1 MPCSREALMTVET
14 EDHESLAI
22 AQAGLKGAGV
32 GWWRVL
38 DPQTTWWS
46 PGMFDIFGLDPAAG
60 VPTPETIF
68 NLYHP
73 DDTNIVGRAWPR
85 MFRTD
90 EPVRMRYRVVRP
102 SGEVRHLLNWCQ
114 RQPPDAEGRRWVFGM
129 AFDVTGEIDDQ
140 ALFESERAFRFVAE
154 HTSDMVIRSRIGS
167 GITFASPASR
177 SVLGYSPDEIVG
189 MSPADIVVEEDV
201 IRIRTLLQERIRRGE
216 LISPTGYEYRARRK
230 DGRIVWLEANPRL
243 VLNGGGQLTDIVD
256 VVRDISARKDT
267 EAALVQAR
275 QEAEAASRAKSE
287 FLANMSHE
295 LRTPLTSILGFS
307 RLIGQDGGLSG
318 ADRAHLDLIRSA
330 GETLLAVVNDIL
342 DFSKLEAGAL
352 QLAREPFAVAELGRG
367 VAALLSGQAEE
378 KGLRLTCEAPEGIWL
393 SGDAARLRQ
402 VLLNLVSNAVKFT
415 ERGEV
420 AIALGVEPED
430 DRAWLSVAV
439 RDTGVGLDPAQ
450 IDRMFDR
457 FTQADGSVSRRHGG
471 TGLGLAIS
479 RRLVEMMGGEI
490 GAESDG
496 RAGST
501 FRFRVPLRVAESP
514 CEGLTAQE
522 QVGPDRRLRVLLAED
537 NGANRALIAAL
548 TAPLDIELQMV
559 ENGAEAVSAVQ
570 AGDYDLVLMD
580 MQMPV
585 MDGPSAARAIRGLSG
600 PASRTPIVALT
611 ANVLPEQIN
620 QCRDSG
626 MQGHVA
632 KPIDPRTLFAAI
644 AGHAR
649 PIPEGAVAARTAT
662 A

>member
-1 MPCSREALMTVET
+1 MEVIPLNSAFMTIETDDDVSR
-14 EDHESLAI
+14 AI
-22 AQAGLKGAGV
+22 AQAGLEGAGV

-46 PGMFDIFGLDPAAG
+46 PGMFEIFGLDPAGG
-60 VPTPETIF
+60 VPTPDQIF
-68 NLYHP
+68 KLYHP
-73 DDTNIVGRAWPR
+73 DDTNVVGRSWPR

-90 EPVRMRYRVVRP
+90 KPVRTRYRVVRP
-102 SGEVRHLLNWCQ
+102 SGEVRHVVNWGQ

-129 AFDVTGEIDDQ
+129 DFDVTEEIGDE
-140 ALFESERAFRFVAE
+140 ALFDSERAFRFVAE

-177 SVLGYSPDEIVG
+177 SILGYTPDEIVG
-189 MSPADIVVEEDV
+189 MAPADLVVEEDV
-201 IRIRTLLQERIRRGE
+201 LRIRALLQERIKGGE
-216 LISPTGYEYRARRK
+216 LISSTGYEYRARRK

-243 VLNGGGQLTDIVD
+243 VLNGAGQLTEIVD
-256 VVRDISARKDT
+256 VVRDISARK
-267 EAALVQAR
+267 EAETALVQAR
-275 QEAEAASRAKSE
+275 QEAEAASRSKSE

-307 RLIGQDGGLSG
+307 HLIGRGGGLSE
-318 ADRAHLDLIRSA
+318 ADRSHLDLIRSA

-352 QLAREPFAVAELGRG
+352 QLTTETFPVAELGRG
-367 VAALLSGQAEE
+367 VVALLGAQADA
-378 KGLRLTCEAPEGIWL
+378 KDLTLTCDAPEGLYL

-420 AIALGVEPED
+420 AVNLNVEPD
-430 DRAWLSVAV
+430 GDRAWLSVEV

-457 FTQADGSVSRRHGG
+457 FTQADGSVSRRYGG

-496 RAGST
+496 RTGST
-501 FRFRVPLRVAESP
+501 FRFRVPLSAVESP
-514 CEGLTAQE
+514 AETRAPQN
-522 QVGPDRRLRVLLAED
+522 PAAPNRRLRVLLAED
-537 NGANRALIAAL
+537 NAANRALIAAL
-548 TAPLDIELQMV
+548 TAQLDIELHMV
-559 ENGAEAVSAVQ
+559 ENGAQAVSAIQ
-570 AGDYDLVLMD
+570 SEDYDLVLMD

-585 MDGPSAARAIRGLSG
+585 MDGPSASRAIRGLSG

-611 ANVLPEQIN
+611 ANVLPEQIE
-620 QCRDSG
+620 QCRASG
-626 MQGHVA
+626 MEGHVA
-632 KPIDPRTLFAAI
+632 KPVDPRTLFAAI
-644 AGHAR
+644 AEHAR
-649 PIPEGAVAARTAT
+649 PAHEKAVPA
-662 A
+662 

>member
-1 MPCSREALMTVET
+1 MEVIPLNSAVMTIETDDDVSR
-14 EDHESLAI
+14 AI
-22 AQAGLKGAGV
+22 AQAGLEGAGV

-46 PGMFDIFGLDPAAG
+46 PGMFEIFGLDPAGG
-60 VPTPETIF
+60 VPTPDQIF
-68 NLYHP
+68 KLYHP
-73 DDTNIVGRAWPR
+73 DDTNVVGRSWPR

-90 EPVRMRYRVVRP
+90 KPVRTRYRVVRP
-102 SGEVRHLLNWCQ
+102 SGEVRHVVNWGQ

-129 AFDVTGEIDDQ
+129 DFDVTEEIGDE
-140 ALFESERAFRFVAE
+140 ALFDSERAFRFVAE

-177 SVLGYSPDEIVG
+177 SILGYTPDEIVG
-189 MSPADIVVEEDV
+189 MAPADLVVEEDV
-201 IRIRTLLQERIRRGE
+201 LRIRALLQERIKGGE
-216 LISPTGYEYRARRK
+216 LISSTGYEYRARRK

-243 VLNGGGQLTDIVD
+243 VLNGAGQLTEIVD
-256 VVRDISARKDT
+256 VVRDISARK
-267 EAALVQAR
+267 EAETALVQAR
-275 QEAEAASRAKSE
+275 QEAEAASRSKSE

-307 RLIGQDGGLSG
+307 HLIGRGGGLSE
-318 ADRAHLDLIRSA
+318 ADRSHLDLIRSA

-352 QLAREPFAVAELGRG
+352 QLTTETFPVAELGRG
-367 VAALLSGQAEE
+367 VVALLGAQADA
-378 KGLRLTCEAPEGIWL
+378 KDLTLTCDAPEGLYL

-420 AIALGVEPED
+420 AVNLNVEPD
-430 DRAWLSVAV
+430 GDRAWLSVEV

-457 FTQADGSVSRRHGG
+457 FTQADGSVSRRYGG

-479 RRLVEMMGGEI
+479 RRLVEMMGGKI

-496 RAGST
+496 RTGST
-501 FRFRVPLRVAESP
+501 FRFRVPLSAVESP
-514 CEGLTAQE
+514 AETRAPQNPAA
-522 QVGPDRRLRVLLAED
+522 PDRRLRVLLAED
-537 NGANRALIAAL
+537 NAANRALIAAL
-548 TAPLDIELQMV
+548 TAPLDIELHMV
-559 ENGAEAVSAVQ
+559 ENGAQAVSAIQ
-570 AGDYDLVLMD
+570 SEDYDLVLMD

-585 MDGPSAARAIRGLSG
+585 MDGPSASRAIRGLSG

-611 ANVLPEQIN
+611 ANVLPEQIE
-620 QCRDSG
+620 QCRASG
-626 MQGHVA
+626 MEGHVA
-632 KPIDPRTLFAAI
+632 KPVDPRTLFAAI
-644 AGHAR
+644 AEHAR
-649 PIPEGAVAARTAT
+649 PAHEKAVPA
-662 A
+662 

>member
-1 MPCSREALMTVET
+1 MEVIPLNSAFMTIETDDDVSR
-14 EDHESLAI
+14 AI
-22 AQAGLKGAGV
+22 AQAGLEGAGV

-46 PGMFDIFGLDPAAG
+46 PGMFEIFGLDPAGG
-60 VPTPETIF
+60 VPTPDQIF
-68 NLYHP
+68 KLYHP
-73 DDTNIVGRAWPR
+73 DDTNVVGRSWPR

-90 EPVRMRYRVVRP
+90 KPVRTRYRVVRP
-102 SGEVRHLLNWCQ
+102 SGEVRHVVNWGQ

-129 AFDVTGEIDDQ
+129 DFDVTEEIGDE
-140 ALFESERAFRFVAE
+140 ALFDSERAFRFVAE

-177 SVLGYSPDEIVG
+177 SILGYTPDEIVG
-189 MSPADIVVEEDV
+189 MAPADLVVEEDV
-201 IRIRTLLQERIRRGE
+201 LRIRALLQERIKGGE
-216 LISPTGYEYRARRK
+216 LISSTGYEYRARRK

-243 VLNGGGQLTDIVD
+243 VLNGAGQLTEIVD
-256 VVRDISARKDT
+256 VVRDISARK
-267 EAALVQAR
+267 EAETALVQAR
-275 QEAEAASRAKSE
+275 QEAEAASRSKSE

-307 RLIGQDGGLSG
+307 HLIGRGGGLSE
-318 ADRAHLDLIRSA
+318 ADRSHLDLIRSA

-352 QLAREPFAVAELGRG
+352 QLTTETFPVAELGRG
-367 VAALLSGQAEE
+367 VVALLGAQADA
-378 KGLRLTCEAPEGIWL
+378 KDLTLTCDAPEGLYL

-420 AIALGVEPED
+420 AVNLNVEPD
-430 DRAWLSVAV
+430 GDRAWLSVEV

-457 FTQADGSVSRRHGG
+457 FTQADGSVSRRYGG
-471 TGLGLAIS
+471 TGLGLSIS

-496 RAGST
+496 RTGST
-501 FRFRVPLRVAESP
+501 FRFRVPLSAVESP
-514 CEGLTAQE
+514 AETRAPQSPAA
-522 QVGPDRRLRVLLAED
+522 PDRRLRVLLAED
-537 NGANRALIAAL
+537 NAANRALIAAL
-548 TAPLDIELQMV
+548 TAQLDIELHMV
-559 ENGAEAVSAVQ
+559 ENGAQAVSAIQ
-570 AGDYDLVLMD
+570 SEDYDLVLMD

-585 MDGPSAARAIRGLSG
+585 MDGPSASRAIRGLSG

-611 ANVLPEQIN
+611 ANVLPEQIE
-620 QCRDSG
+620 QCRASG
-626 MQGHVA
+626 MEGHVA
-632 KPIDPRTLFAAI
+632 KPVDPRTLFAAI
-644 AGHAR
+644 AEHAR
-649 PIPEGAVAARTAT
+649 PAHEKAVPA
-662 A
+662 

>member
-1 MPCSREALMTVET
+1 MEVIPLNSAFMTIETDDDVSR
-14 EDHESLAI
+14 AI
-22 AQAGLKGAGV
+22 AQAGLEGAGV

-46 PGMFDIFGLDPAAG
+46 PGMFEIFGLDPAGG
-60 VPTPETIF
+60 VPTPDQIF
-68 NLYHP
+68 KLYHP
-73 DDTNIVGRAWPR
+73 DDTNVVGRSWPR

-90 EPVRMRYRVVRP
+90 KPVRTRYRVVRP
-102 SGEVRHLLNWCQ
+102 SGEVRHVVNWGQ

-129 AFDVTGEIDDQ
+129 DFDVTEEIGDE
-140 ALFESERAFRFVAE
+140 ALFDSERAFRFVAE

-177 SVLGYSPDEIVG
+177 SILGYTPDEIVG
-189 MSPADIVVEEDV
+189 MAPADLVVEEDV
-201 IRIRTLLQERIRRGE
+201 LRIRALLQERIKGGE
-216 LISPTGYEYRARRK
+216 LISSTGYEYRARRK

-243 VLNGGGQLTDIVD
+243 VLNGAGQLTEIVD
-256 VVRDISARKDT
+256 VVRDISARK
-267 EAALVQAR
+267 EAETALVQAR
-275 QEAEAASRAKSE
+275 QEAEAASRSKSE

-307 RLIGQDGGLSG
+307 HLIGRGGGLSE
-318 ADRAHLDLIRSA
+318 ADRSHLDLIRSA

-352 QLAREPFAVAELGRG
+352 QLTTETFPVAELGRG
-367 VAALLSGQAEE
+367 VVALLGAQADA
-378 KGLRLTCEAPEGIWL
+378 KDLTLTCDAPEGLYL

-420 AIALGVEPED
+420 AVNLNVEPD
-430 DRAWLSVAV
+430 GDRAWLSVEV

-457 FTQADGSVSRRHGG
+457 FTQADGSVSRRYGG
-471 TGLGLAIS
+471 TGLGLSIS

-496 RAGST
+496 RTGST
-501 FRFRVPLRVAESP
+501 FRFRVPLSAVESP
-514 CEGLTAQE
+514 AETRAPQSPAA
-522 QVGPDRRLRVLLAED
+522 PDRRLRVLLAED
-537 NGANRALIAAL
+537 NAANRALIAAL
-548 TAPLDIELQMV
+548 TAPLDIELHMV
-559 ENGAEAVSAVQ
+559 ENGAQAVSAIQ
-570 AGDYDLVLMD
+570 SEDYDLVLMD

-585 MDGPSAARAIRGLSG
+585 MDGPSASRAIRGLSG

-611 ANVLPEQIN
+611 ANVLPEQIE
-620 QCRDSG
+620 QCRASG
-626 MQGHVA
+626 MEGHVA
-632 KPIDPRTLFAAI
+632 KPVDPRTLFAAI
-644 AGHAR
+644 AEHAR
-649 PIPEGAVAARTAT
+649 PAHEKAVPA
-662 A
+662 

>member
-1 MPCSREALMTVET
+1 MEVNPFQSAVMTIETDDDVSR
-14 EDHESLAI
+14 AI
-22 AQAGLKGAGV
+22 AQAGLEGAGV

-46 PGMFDIFGLDPAAG
+46 PAMFEIFGLDPAAG
-60 VPTPETIF
+60 VPTPDQIF
-68 NLYHP
+68 KLYHP

-90 EPVRMRYRVVRP
+90 EPVRTRYRVVRP
-102 SGEVRHLLNWCQ
+102 SGEVRHVVSLGQ

-129 AFDVTGEIDDQ
+129 NFDVTEEIDDE
-140 ALFESERAFRFVAE
+140 ALFDSERAFRFVAE

-177 SVLGYSPDEIVG
+177 SILGYTPDEIVG
-189 MSPADIVVEEDV
+189 MAPADIVVEEDV
-201 IRIRTLLQERIRRGE
+201 RRIRALLQERIERGE
-216 LISPTGYEYRARRK
+216 LISSTGYEYRARRK

-243 VLNGGGQLTDIVD
+243 VLNGAGQLTEIVD
-256 VVRDISARKDT
+256 VVRDISARK
-267 EAALVQAR
+267 EAETALVQAR

-307 RLIGQDGGLSG
+307 HLIGRGGGLSE
-318 ADRAHLDLIRSA
+318 ADRSHLDLIHSA

-352 QLAREPFAVAELGRG
+352 QLTTETFPVAELGRG
-367 VAALLSGQAEE
+367 VVALLGAQADA
-378 KGLRLTCEAPEGIWL
+378 KDLTLTCDAPEGLYL

-420 AIALGVEPED
+420 AVNLNVEPD
-430 DRAWLSVAV
+430 GDRAWLSVEV

-457 FTQADGSVSRRHGG
+457 FTQADGSVSRRYGG

-496 RAGST
+496 RTGST
-501 FRFRVPLRVAESP
+501 FRFRVPLSAVESP
-514 CEGLTAQE
+514 AETRAPQNPAA
-522 QVGPDRRLRVLLAED
+522 PDRRLRVLLAED
-537 NGANRALIAAL
+537 NAANRALIAAL
-548 TAPLDIELQMV
+548 TAPLDIELHMV
-559 ENGAEAVSAVQ
+559 ENGAEAVSAIQ
-570 AGDYDLVLMD
+570 SEDYDLVLMD

-585 MDGPSAARAIRGLSG
+585 MDGPSASRAIRGLSG
-600 PASRTPIVALT
+600 PASRTPIIALT
-611 ANVLPEQIN
+611 ANVLPEQIE
-620 QCRDSG
+620 QCRASG

-632 KPIDPRTLFAAI
+632 KPVDPRTLFVAI
-644 AGHAR
+644 AEHAR
-649 PIPEGAVAARTAT
+649 PAQERAVAA
-662 A
+662 